1 MGLAR
6 LYTRHE
12 ELSVRHVS
20 FASLH
25 FKFPATEGRSDR
37 GINPRTPFMMHI
49 RKYILPGIYLGLIGL
64 GPLRVQ
70 ADESRSPMALPPT
83 IASDAKVE
91 KLATLPTETYTVS
104 GRPFTEGTT
113 CAPNGDVYFIEQ
125 NSNKIMHWDVA
136 KRELSVF
143 MHPAGYA
150 NGMSF
155 DSEGNLIACA
165 DERNELWSIS
175 ITKTETVPYPQPLNP
190 AVGEKPRTG
199 NITLPV
205 HTVIMDGH
213 YQGKLLGGPNDLWIR
228 PDGGI
233 YFTDPYYARQWW
245 TPGRKQEQ
253 ELKTVYYLSP
263 DRKILTR
270 VLSEFK
276 SAKGIP
282 GTPNGI
288 VGTPDGKTLYVANID
303 GNETLGFDIQPDGTL
318 TNKKLICAFGSDGM
332 TLDEQGNL
340 YLTAFSPT
348 PGVTV
353 VNPKTGQQ
361 IGFIAVPEQ
370 PANLCFAGK
379 DHRTLY
385 MTARTGFYSIPTKVK
400 GGSSVK

>member
-1 MGLAR
+1 M
-6 LYTRHE
+6 
-12 ELSVRHVS
+12 
-20 FASLH
+20 
-25 FKFPATEGRSDR
+25 
-37 GINPRTPFMMHI
+37 NI
-49 RKYILPGIYLGLIGL
+49 RKYILPGFYFALVTLLATQGRG
-64 GPLRVQ
+64 
-70 ADESRSPMALPPT
+70 DERQSPMELPPT
-83 IASDAKVE
+83 IASDAKLE

-104 GRPFTEGTT
+104 GSPFTEGTT

-125 NSNKIMHWDVA
+125 NSNKIMRWDVA
-136 KRELSVF
+136 KRKLSVF
-143 MHPAGYA
+143 MHPAGYT

-155 DSEGNLIACA
+155 DSQGNLIACA

-175 ITKTETVPYPQPLNP
+175 ITKTETVSYPQPLNP
-190 AVGEKPRTG
+190 TVGEKPRAG

-213 YQGKLLGGPNDLWIR
+213 YQGKLLGGPNDVWIR

-233 YFTDPYYARQWW
+233 YFTDPYYAREWW

-263 DRKILTR
+263 DRKTLTR

-288 VGTPDGKTLYVANID
+288 IGTPDGKTLYVANID
-303 GNETLGFDIQPDGTL
+303 GHETLRFDIQPDGAL
-318 TNKKLICAFGSDGM
+318 TNKKLVCSFGSDGM
-332 TLDEQGNL
+332 TLDDQGNL
-340 YLTAFSPT
+340 YMTTYSHT

-353 VNPKTGQQ
+353 VNATTGQQ
-361 IGFIAVPEQ
+361 IGFIRVPEQ

-379 DHRTLY
+379 DHQTLY
-385 MTARTGFYSIPTKVK
+385 IAARTGFYSIPTKVK
-400 GGSSVK
+400 GASAVK